1 MKYLSLL
8 VFLISANILTAQ
20 WSEQTSPVTTALR
33 SVSSV
38 NSTTVWTCGASGVVL
53 KTTNMGTVWQNVSGG
68 GIPNTVTLINI
79 VGLDANTA
87 LVTGYSGTPS
97 TTWVWKTTNGGTNW
111 NQVFTQ
117 SAGGFIDVIIMNS
130 ATNGILVGDP
140 IPAGVRWTLFKTT
153 NAGTTWDSTGMFLPP
168 STSAEAGWNNSGFC
182 ISPYM
187 WFGTNNSK
195 VYYSTN
201 NGTTWAALSTGT
213 EVNTYAM
220 SFYQFSSL
228 YYGFAGGAN
237 LLSTTNSGN
246 NWNQRGAPGAGN
258 FSGISTLLVPM
269 IQGAWY
275 VRNGSS
281 VIERNFTNDS
291 NWTQEYTAS
300 AGTYWHISAGK
311 PGVGWWAVRS
321 NGGISYRQP
330 IMDIKNISSETPGK
344 YSLSQNYPNPFNPTT
359 NIRYQITNNSFVSLK
374 IFDIQGTEI
383 ATLVNNKQTP
393 GTYEVSFDGSTY
405 SSGVYFYT
413 LSTRDFKETKRMILV
428 K

>member
-1 MKYLSLL
+1 
-8 VFLISANILTAQ
+8 
-20 WSEQTSPVTTALR
+20 
-33 SVSSV
+33 
-38 NSTTVWTCGASGVVL
+38 
-53 KTTNMGTVWQNVSGG
+53 
-68 GIPNTVTLINI
+68 
-79 VGLDANTA
+79 
-87 LVTGYSGTPS
+87 
-97 TTWVWKTTNGGTNW
+97 
-111 NQVFTQ
+111 
-117 SAGGFIDVIIMNS
+117 
-130 ATNGILVGDP
+130 
-140 IPAGVRWTLFKTT
+140 
-153 NAGTTWDSTGMFLPP
+153 
-168 STSAEAGWNNSGFC
+168 
-182 ISPYM
+182 
-187 WFGTNNSK
+187 
-195 VYYSTN
+195 
-201 NGTTWAALSTGT
+201 
-213 EVNTYAM
+213 M

-269 IQGAWY
+269 IQGVWY

-291 NWTQEYTAS
+291 IWTQEYTAS